1 MSETTIPPAQT
12 PNPENHDGFTAVVKG
27 LETSLAHIEEHGTT
41 EECLTS
47 IARLERAI
55 SSLRYHQAAL
65 AHQTEINV
73 VHQNATRGNLK
84 QLNRGTAATIAL
96 ARKADPHGYREYLEN
111 CRILFN
117 DTPHLA
123 AAYSR
128 GEFTEAQMRAILTP
142 LRILKAERRTEFD
155 HLYAK
160 NPRLF
165 ANQGTRKIS
174 DTVKD
179 FTYAYASDDQ
189 CKEQKS
195 AEEQRRIKFTA
206 HPDTGMMSL
215 HAELPIIAGLALKND
230 IKAKSTSLKAHG
242 DPRTRAQIEAD
253 YLSSFCTSPDATVPV
268 NMNVA
273 LVMTDK
279 TLFLGDR
286 QPAYLDGY
294 GVIAPQYA
302 RELVAGKE
310 ILNNMTLAEM
320 ATTRPPAFIDTLEA
334 SIELIRLYTA
344 PGDRELI
351 AMDSTARI
359 FPEKMK
365 KFIRTR
371 DRRCRTPFCDGMIE
385 EIDHVTQAC
394 LGGRTCVVNADG
406 RCKFCNQAKET
417 PGRQEIVISRGPHRM
432 KIATG
437 MGPTYHSTAPPATG
451 FAHQPYPQC
460 MSEADWVRSFE
471 DWLNRPPDTGSSPPD
486 IEDISA

>member
-1 MSETTIPPAQT
+1 MSETRIPRTGT
-12 PNPENHDGFTAVVKG
+12 PSPEHDGPFAAVVKT
-27 LETSLAHIEEHGTT
+27 LESILSLIGDHGTA
-41 EECLTS
+41 EESLTG
-47 IARLERAI
+47 IARLENVI

-65 AHQTEINV
+65 AHQAEINV
-73 VHQNATRGNLK
+73 VRANAQRGNLK

-96 ARKADPHGYREYLEN
+96 ARQADPHGYREYLEN

-142 LRILKAERRTEFD
+142 LRIVKAERRTEFD
-155 HLYAK
+155 NLYAK
-160 NPRLF
+160 NPQMF
-165 ANQGTRKIS
+165 ACQGTRKIS
-174 DTVKD
+174 DTVQD
-179 FTYAYASDDQ
+179 FTLAYASDDQ

-195 AEEQRRIKFTA
+195 AEEQRRIKFTP
-206 HPDTGMMSL
+206 HPATGMMSI

-242 DPRTRAQIEAD
+242 DERTRAQIEAD
-253 YLSSFCTSPDATVPV
+253 YLASFCTSPDATVPINLSV
-268 NMNVA
+268 G
-273 LVMTDK
+273 LIMTDK

-302 RELVAGKE
+302 RELLAGQE

-320 ATTRPPAFIDTLEA
+320 AAARPPAFIHALETTV
-334 SIELIRLYTA
+334 ELIRLYTA

-394 LGGRTCVVNADG
+394 LGGPTCVANADG

-417 PGRQEIVISRGPHRM
+417 PGWQEIVICRGPHRM
-432 KIATG
+432 KICTS

-460 MSEADWVRSFE
+460 MSEADWVRAFE
-471 DWLNRPPDTGSSPPD
+471 DWLNQPPDTGSGPPD
-486 IEDISA
+486 IGDIPA